1 MKNTVPS
8 LALALTLAAA
18 GLCAVGAPAARAADA
33 KAAPGADKVLATVNG
48 APITEQMFEFYARQR
63 AERHPGSNAS
73 ADRKKILDELINL
86 EVVVQDAERK
96 NIQKRPDVKAQLDWQ
111 RRNLLASVDL
121 REYLMTQ
128 PISKKDLQSAYDDA
142 LKNFPDTEYHARHI
156 LLKTRKEADE
166 VIAQLNK
173 GADFAK
179 LAKEKSIGPTGKKGG
194 DLGWFSPDQMVKP
207 FADAVAK
214 LKKGQ
219 YTKQP
224 VKTRFGWHVIE
235 LEGVRKVNPPSLDDV
250 KNQLESE
257 IRNHQVQAYV
267 NKLRKSAKVEMSP

>member
-8 LALALTLAAA
+8 FALAVTLATA
-18 GLCAVGAPAARAADA
+18 GLCAMVTPAAHAADTNA
-33 KAAPGADKVLATVNG
+33 KAAADKVLATVNG

-63 AERHPGSNAS
+63 AERHPGSDAKT
-73 ADRKKILDELINL
+73 DRKKILNELINL

-96 NIQKRPDVKAQLDWQ
+96 NIPQRPDVKARLAWQ
-111 RRNLLASVDL
+111 RSNLLASVDL
-121 REYLMTQ
+121 REHLMTQ
-128 PISKKDLQSAYDDA
+128 SISKDQLQSAYNDA
-142 LKNFPDTEYHARHI
+142 LKHFPDTEYHARHI
-156 LLKTRKEADE
+156 LLKTRKEAEE

-207 FADAVAK
+207 FAAAVAK

-219 YTKQP
+219 YTRQP

-235 LEGVRKVNPPSLDDV
+235 LEGVRKVNPPSLNDV
-250 KNQLESE
+250 KKQLEE
-257 IRNHQVQAYV
+257 QIRNRQVQEYV
-267 NKLRKSAKVEMSP
+267 NKLRKTAKVEMKP

>member
-8 LALALTLAAA
+8 LALALALATA
-18 GLCAVGAPAARAADA
+18 GLYGPGLPAAHAAEPTNA
-33 KAAPGADKVLATVNG
+33 SNPDKVLATVNG
-48 APITEQMFEFYARQR
+48 TPITERMYDLYARQR
-63 AERHPGSNAS
+63 AERHPGADAK
-73 ADRKKILDELINL
+73 ADRQKILDELINL
-86 EVVVQDAERK
+86 EVVIQDAESK
-96 NIQKRPDVKAQLDWQ
+96 NIEKRPEVKAQLAWQ
-111 RRNLLASVDL
+111 RGNLLASVDL
-121 REYLMTQ
+121 REHLMGQSITKQ
-128 PISKKDLQSAYDDA
+128 ELQSAYDEA
-142 LKNFPDTEYHARHI
+142 LKHFPTTEYHARHI
-156 LLKTRKEADE
+156 LTKTRKEAEE

-207 FADAVAK
+207 FAAAVAT

-235 LEGVRKVNPPSLDDV
+235 LEGTRKVTPPSLDDV
-250 KNQLESE
+250 KDQLEGQ
-257 IRNHQVQAYV
+257 IRNHQVQQYV
-267 NKLRKSAKVEMSP
+267 DKLRKSAKVDIKH